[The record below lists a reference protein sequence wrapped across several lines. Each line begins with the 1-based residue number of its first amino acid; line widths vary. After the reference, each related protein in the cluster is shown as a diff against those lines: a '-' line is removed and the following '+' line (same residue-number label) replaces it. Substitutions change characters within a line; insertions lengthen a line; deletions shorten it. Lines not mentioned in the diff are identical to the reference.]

1 MYHPDTTVHSINLHL
16 ERETPQNNPPTYGVR
31 PISPYKFSIPPF
43 PTCENPFNY
52 YFMTEG
58 AIKIAIIDEFTLFR
72 KMLKGYLSEQK
83 NIGIITHT
91 SDPFELLNR
100 LKYFPIDILLCD
112 ILISNVNI
120 IDVLKTVQVRYPEI
134 RIIILST
141 CTDPK
146 VISNLLDLG
155 IHGYISKSDEPEE
168 LLQAIMAVA
177 DNRIYRNKLF
187 TEALYYNK
195 QYNIKP
201 GINGLHASLNERE
214 KKVLQLLWEEKS
226 NKEIADQL
234 FLSIRSIEKI
244 RQDMKDKLGLK
255 STVGLLKYGIT
266 NRIIESVNS
275 TV

>member
-1 MYHPDTTVHSINLHL
+1 MI
-16 ERETPQNNPPTYGVR
+16 EE
-31 PISPYKFSIPPF
+31 
-43 PTCENPFNY
+43 
-52 YFMTEG
+52 
-58 AIKIAIIDEFTLFR
+58 AIKLAIIDEFTLFR
-72 KMLKGYLSEQK
+72 KMLKGYLSEQE
-83 NIGIITHT
+83 NINITTHT

-100 LKYFPIDILLCD
+100 LKHFPADILLSD
-112 ILISNVNI
+112 ILIANVNI
-120 IDVLKTVQVRYPEI
+120 IDVLKTIQTRYPEI

-155 IHGYISKSDEPEE
+155 IHGYLSKSDEPEE
-168 LLQAIMAVA
+168 LVQAIITVA
-177 DNRIYRNKLF
+177 NNRIYRNKLF

-201 GINGLHASLNERE
+201 GINGLSASLNERE

-226 NKEIADQL
+226 NREIADQL
-234 FLSIRSIEKI
+234 FLSVRSIEKI

-266 NRIIESVNS
+266 NRIIEPANL